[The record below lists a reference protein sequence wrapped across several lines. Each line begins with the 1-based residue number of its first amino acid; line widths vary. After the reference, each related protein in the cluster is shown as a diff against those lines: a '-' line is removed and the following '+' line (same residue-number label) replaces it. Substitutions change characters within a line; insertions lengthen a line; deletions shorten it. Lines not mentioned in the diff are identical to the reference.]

1 MECTLLFNRPIEYQ
15 ATEFWNK
22 CTTLPHQKPGGGG
35 MLLQDTNCDE
45 NKHLLIKWV
54 SDFIAILLQFWQSYS
69 TELCGKITTS
79 GMQVNFFQGT
89 IMPYTSEDEK
99 PTKLTEYQA
108 AWVTFQPLTQQIQ
121 GLQLPNLP
129 GIKDN
134 KNKQKLLYGQDEKN
148 YECMANSRVPYE
160 SITEKLFCA

>member
-1 MECTLLFNRPIEYQ
+1 
-15 ATEFWNK
+15 
-22 CTTLPHQKPGGGG
+22 
-35 MLLQDTNCDE
+35 
-45 NKHLLIKWV
+45 
-54 SDFIAILLQFWQSYS
+54 
-69 TELCGKITTS
+69 
-79 GMQVNFFQGT
+79 MQVNFFQGT